1 MGSTELP
8 ALQSKPK
15 YIFLTDFDGTITL
28 QDSNDFMTDNIGFG
42 TALRKKG
49 NEDVLLEK
57 RNFRDSFQEMM
68 DSITAPYNECIDLLL
83 KNIKLDPYFKEFF
96 AYAQENNIPIVILS
110 GGMEP
115 VIRALLGHLLG
126 EEEVKTIQIVS
137 NNVKARPGKDINEE
151 RGWEIVFHDDSGF
164 GHDKSIEIRKYSQ
177 LPEGERPGIFYAGD
191 GVSDLSAAKEGDIMF
206 AKAGRDLVLYC
217 EREKVPFTT
226 FNDFSDILS
235 VVKDVV
241 SGKVSIKDAATGRA

>member
-1 MGSTELP
+1 MGSSDLLP
-8 ALQSKPK
+8 ALQNKPK

-42 TALRKKG
+42 AALRKKG

-57 RNFRDSFQEMM
+57 RDFRDSFQEMM

-96 AYAQENNIPIVILS
+96 AYAQANNIPIVILS

-115 VIRALLGHLLG
+115 VIRALLSHLLG
-126 EEEVKTIQIVS
+126 EEEVKQIQIVS

-151 RGWEIVFHDDSGF
+151 KGWEIVFHDD
-164 GHDKSIEIRKYSQ
+164 R
-177 LPEGERPGIFYAGD
+177 
-191 GVSDLSAAKEGDIMF
+191 
-206 AKAGRDLVLYC
+206 
-217 EREKVPFTT
+217 
-226 FNDFSDILS
+226 
-235 VVKDVV
+235 
-241 SGKVSIKDAATGRA
+241 

>member
-42 TALRKKG
+42 EALRKKG

-57 RNFRDSFQEMM
+57 RDFRDSFQEMM

-96 AYAQENNIPIVILS
+96 AYAQANNIPIVILS

-115 VIRALLGHLLG
+115 VIHALLSHLLG
-126 EEEVKTIQIVS
+126 EEEVKKIQIVS

-177 LPEGERPGIFYAGD
+177 LPEGQRPGIFYAGD

-226 FNDFSDILS
+226 FNDFNDILA

>member
-42 TALRKKG
+42 EALRKKG

-57 RNFRDSFQEMM
+57 RDFRDSFQEMM
-68 DSITAPYNECIDLLL
+68 DSISAPYNECIDLLL

-96 AYAQENNIPIVILS
+96 AYAQANNIPIVILS

-126 EEEVKTIQIVS
+126 EEEVKKIQIVS

-151 RGWEIVFHDDSGF
+151 RGWEIVFHDD
-164 GHDKSIEIRKYSQ
+164 R
-177 LPEGERPGIFYAGD
+177 
-191 GVSDLSAAKEGDIMF
+191 
-206 AKAGRDLVLYC
+206 
-217 EREKVPFTT
+217 
-226 FNDFSDILS
+226 
-235 VVKDVV
+235 
-241 SGKVSIKDAATGRA
+241 